1 MGSLSIVANQQEY
14 KIFDHEAGEIL
25 VTGIGSYRNA
35 LRIYDRLMML
45 QEIAAVSQMGL
56 RANPVM

>member
-1 MGSLSIVANQQEY
+1 MGPFSIVASQQEY

-35 LRIYDRLMML
+35 LRIYDRLTRL
-45 QEIAAVSQMGL
+45 REIADGSQTGST
-56 RANPVM
+56 ANLVI